1 MGGNGVEKSSPMFFS
16 LFTPQ
21 LTTDAFG
28 LINEVGLF
36 GRLSPAK
43 ARVNEKSVDAAAF
56 SD

>member
-1 MGGNGVEKSSPMFFS
+1 MFFS